1 MNFVKTSFLSGL
13 STAISLLARLISTK
27 IVAVYLGTNGMC
39 LMGQLKDFLRLGN
52 TIGSFGIE
60 MESSNMFLSMK
71 IKKLNLV
78 ILLEQVLK
86 LTSQVH

>member
-1 MNFVKTSFLSGL
+1 MNFIKTSFLSGL

-27 IVAVYLGTNGMC
+27 IVAVYLGTNGMF

-60 MESSNMFLSMK
+60 NGIVKYVCDF
-71 IKKLNLV
+71 
-78 ILLEQVLK
+78 
-86 LTSQVH
+86 